1 MSGNNHFSQP
11 AGWDR
16 SYPRAHRPA
25 RATFVAKWPCAE
37 RLNQLFCGRSSAG
50 NLLVMPHQR
59 CCRTC
64 PWLIDT
70 ATTSERYQMDLKWD
84 TNQNVGPM

>member
-25 RATFVAKWPCAE
+25 RATFVAKWPGAE

-50 NLLVMPHQR
+50 NLLVMPHQC